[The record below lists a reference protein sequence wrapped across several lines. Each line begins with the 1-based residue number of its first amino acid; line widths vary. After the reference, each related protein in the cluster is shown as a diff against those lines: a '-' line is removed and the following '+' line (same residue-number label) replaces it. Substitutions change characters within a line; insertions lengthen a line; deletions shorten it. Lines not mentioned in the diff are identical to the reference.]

1 MRILRNPL
9 LVIDF
14 DKTVTIKDTIA
25 LLAQFGIDHNKKSQP
40 WSYYTQAYLH
50 DYNQHCPN
58 QPNHDSVS
66 QLLHHLN
73 SYKNVELASLTR
85 VSQGKVFQGLTRD
98 MLYEQGKRHQHLLQ
112 PDLVSVLSQIPKQ
125 FIRVVS
131 VNWSKDWILGFLHEL
146 DLSRHQI
153 YSNDLDF
160 QGLHS
165 TGDIIP
171 SILTTG
177 DKQEVIRTF
186 QSSVVY
192 IGDSLGDLEPLVNAD
207 VGIILGRDPSLWQ
220 AVNQFNLNL
229 HRVDHWL
236 QIKKILQSMVYY
248 N

>member
-1 MRILRNPL
+1 
-9 LVIDF
+9 
-14 DKTVTIKDTIA
+14 VTIKDTIA

-40 WSYYTQAYLH
+40 WSYYTRAYLH

-73 SYKNVELASLTR
+73 SYKHVELASLTR